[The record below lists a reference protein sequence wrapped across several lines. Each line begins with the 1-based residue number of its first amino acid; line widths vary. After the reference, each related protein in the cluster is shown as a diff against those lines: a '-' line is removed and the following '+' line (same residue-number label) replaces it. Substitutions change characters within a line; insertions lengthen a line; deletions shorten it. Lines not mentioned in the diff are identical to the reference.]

1 MGANV
6 RMAQDSGG
14 EESCVAL
21 IRSAICSCCLVMD
34 AYPLPVYVRCRD
46 VHNDVRQY
54 RRLGLKALQYT
65 KRDGRGDEKEAND
78 GSEVGVRKT

>member
-1 MGANV
+1 
-6 RMAQDSGG
+6 
-14 EESCVAL
+14 
-21 IRSAICSCCLVMD
+21 MD

-54 RRLGLKALQYT
+54 RWLGLKALQYT

-78 GSEVGVRKT
+78 GSELGVRKT